1 MGTEARCDLPEGG
14 VASFLP
20 EPESTFRRFAEIWPR
35 SFACAES
42 AARLERVGARSA
54 LTPLPRRR
62 RSTTSLARLYH
73 NTRNPSFQIH
83 ALTGFWLLA
92 SATIDS
98 PTQYHIQT
106 DDGDSRFFKF
116 ETWDGQFR
124 KETRA
129 EDGSVVGSYSW
140 VDANGMRRQYD
151 YVADSKGF
159 RIVNTR
165 VRKADGPVSTVTAA
179 TARRMRV
186 VKRRRRPDARQDGNA
201 VLDYQ
206 TDKAFHREKVLSD
219 GERVGEFGYIDP
231 LGVRRVVTYSSGG
244 QFGDKLNR
252 AKENDFVGEE
262 AVFEAENSNAS
273 EEQAH

>member
-1 MGTEARCDLPEGG
+1 
-14 VASFLP
+14 
-20 EPESTFRRFAEIWPR
+20 
-35 SFACAES
+35 
-42 AARLERVGARSA
+42 
-54 LTPLPRRR
+54 
-62 RSTTSLARLYH
+62 
-73 NTRNPSFQIH
+73 
-83 ALTGFWLLA
+83 LA